1 MSGCKG
7 DTISIFVIEGWSM
20 NEYII
25 YAIVLYTKN
34 ETFMKIYC
42 ININIYMENVQLFYA
57 ISTKKK

>member
-34 ETFMKIYC
+34 ETSMKIYC
-42 ININIYMENVQLFYA
+42 IYIYGERA
-57 ISTKKK
+57 IILRHFHEKK